1 MLLTRRMTQTDSS
14 KDARIWLRGDWHI
27 HSRHSTD
34 SSHHSIGT
42 ILEKARSL
50 GLDYLAITDH
60 DVHVQGAVADH
71 TWADPEFAAAP
82 LPLFHGAELTAPRG
96 HINIYGLEAYDHQR
110 IFDARNARDWNLLA
124 LTREL
129 GVHVSANHL
138 VTKNHY
144 GFSFDI
150 AHSVEIWNGAVW
162 PRNIP
167 GLRVWDDQ
175 LLSGRIL
182 PARGGSDAHHGFPP
196 DGEPNAER
204 SLEAMTNA
212 VGTPTT
218 WVLAEGR
225 DKPAILAAL
234 EAGRATVS
242 ANPNAPRAELEAGT
256 GSDRLIMGQNAP
268 VPTGPV
274 RFTLRLSEG
283 RLPGVRYRVRVVRN
297 RNEHDLIW
305 TDPETGVASFTDTP
319 EGQTYYRAEV
329 EGPQTPCPE
338 VPLSMTASGHMVAL
352 TNPIYFGYDPAF

>member
-1 MLLTRRMTQTDSS
+1 MTQSNGKSGTQT
-14 KDARIWLRGDWHI
+14 WLRGDWHI
-27 HSRHSTD
+27 HSRHSND
-34 SSHHSIGT
+34 SSHHSVAT
-42 ILEKARSL
+42 ILAKAQRL
-50 GLDYLAITDH
+50 ELDYLAITDH
-60 DVHVQGAVADH
+60 DVHVGGAVADH
-71 TWADPEFAAAP
+71 TWADPEFAASP

-96 HINIYGLEAYDHQR
+96 HINIYGLDAYDHQS
-110 IFDARNARDWNLLA
+110 IFDARNARDWDLLA
-124 LTREL
+124 LTRSL

-138 VTKNHY
+138 VTKNHF

-182 PARGGSDAHHGFPP
+182 PARGGSDAHHGLPP
-196 DGEPNAER
+196 QGDINAER

-225 DKPAILAAL
+225 DKRAILAAL
-234 EAGRATVS
+234 EAGRASVS
-242 ANPNAPRAELEAGT
+242 ANPCAPRAEFEAET
-256 GSDRLIMGQNAP
+256 ENALHIMGQNAP
-268 VPTGPV
+268 RPRGPV
-274 RFTLRLSEG
+274 RLTLRLSEG
-283 RLPGVRYRVRVVRN
+283 RLPGVRYRVRIIKN
-297 RNEHDLIW
+297 RNELCLLW
-305 TDPETGVASFTDTP
+305 TDPETGLASFTDTP
-319 EGQTYYRAEV
+319 DGQTYYRAEV

-352 TNPIYFGYDPAF
+352 TNPIYFGYDPSF

>member
-1 MLLTRRMTQTDSS
+1 MTQSNGKSGTQT
-14 KDARIWLRGDWHI
+14 WLRGDWHI
-27 HSRHSTD
+27 HSRHSND
-34 SSHHSIGT
+34 SSHHSVAT
-42 ILEKARSL
+42 ILAKAQRL

-60 DVHVQGAVADH
+60 DVHVGGAVADH
-71 TWADPEFAAAP
+71 TWADPEFAASP

-96 HINIYGLEAYDHQR
+96 HINIYGLDAYDHQR
-110 IFDARNARDWNLLA
+110 IFDARNARDWDLLA
-124 LTREL
+124 LTRSL

-138 VTKNHY
+138 VTKNHF

-182 PARGGSDAHHGFPP
+182 PARGGSDAHHGLPP
-196 DGEPNAER
+196 QGDINAER

-225 DKPAILAAL
+225 DKRAILAAL
-234 EAGRATVS
+234 EAGRASVS
-242 ANPNAPRAELEAGT
+242 ANPCAPRAEFEAET
-256 GSDRLIMGQNAP
+256 ENALLIMGQNAP
-268 VPTGPV
+268 RPRGPV
-274 RFTLRLSEG
+274 RLTLRLSEG
-283 RLPGVRYRVRVVRN
+283 RLPGVRYRVRIIKN
-297 RNEHDLIW
+297 RNELCLLW
-305 TDPETGVASFTDTP
+305 TDPETGLASFTDTP
-319 EGQTYYRAEV
+319 DGQTYYRAEV

-352 TNPIYFGYDPAF
+352 TNPIYFGYDPSF